1 MRNQSKIS
9 RKKTLALL
17 GLLLL
22 LFFITRIQ
30 ASGSYSFFSLSY
42 QQNYSDTII
51 TDSALLKLRND
62 TGGLRR
68 YDMVK
73 PPATTN
79 TSIINAPDST
89 FFSDTANVDSTK
101 RQKIDS
107 LLISKDSLDSPIDYA
122 AEDSGVLYIESKK
135 FFLYG
140 KANAKTKDVDLTA
153 NNIQYDQS
161 TQLIKAFGGT
171 DTANNPLSKPTFV
184 QGDQKSI
191 SDTIE
196 FNLKTQRGLS
206 RNSFYNEG
214 EIFVNAERIKKV
226 DKDVAFAYK
235 SRFTTCNLDTPHF
248 AFVAK
253 KMKLIN
259 NKIGV
264 SGPVH
269 PEFEGVPIPLYVPF
283 GIYPLNRGRHSGL
296 LPAQFANNSGYGLGL
311 EGLGYY
317 KVINDNWDVTMR
329 GNIYSYGG
337 WTLNV
342 SPEYYKRYRY
352 RGSLNLEIQHAKVL
366 NSTNSGFQQDEFTKS
381 QNYAIRWSHAQDS
394 KAHPG
399 VSFSANVNASS
410 TPFNRYVADNP
421 VRSFQNQLSSSI
433 SYSKTYK
440 NSNLT
445 LSLTHNQ
452 NNNLHLQNIR
462 FPTLSYTVN
471 TFYPFEKKEQV
482 GTPKWYEKLGISYNG
497 QIFNQFSFYDTAFN
511 FKHILDTLQWGAQH
525 SIPISISLP
534 ALGPFIVSP
543 FVSYNERWFGQK
555 SDIYFNPV
563 DTTVDTTQHKGYYQM
578 REVSFGASVNTR
590 IFGTVQFPHSKGIVA
605 IRHEIKPTVSFSYKP
620 DLVSKWYDT
629 INVEVYTKDAKGIV
643 TDSARKRVSVSK
655 LGSGNLVSP
664 FSQGQFGGVTFS
676 LENLLE
682 MKVRNK
688 KDTTGENPTRKVKLI
703 DGLNFT
709 TAYNF
714 LADSF
719 RWSNIAASYRST
731 FFQKVNVT
739 GSASFDP
746 YETDKYGYRI
756 DELLWKHGRIGRLTT
771 ASLALS
777 TSIQS
782 KKKDGKTDDQRL
794 SDLDQTMTP
803 DEEAAALAYVR
814 SNPAEF
820 VDFDIPWSL
829 NLSMTTNFS
838 KTRLREDYNGYYT
851 DVTASININGDF
863 SLTPKW
869 KIGGS
874 TYFDLRTRKIGL
886 LTMYITREMHCWQLA
901 INLTPVGITRSF
913 SIVINP
919 KSSLLRDLKIN
930 RTRSFT
936 SYP

>member
-1 MRNQSKIS
+1 MSNQSKIS
-9 RKKTLALL
+9 RKKILAFA

-22 LFFITRIQ
+22 LFFINRIQ
-30 ASGSYSFFSLSY
+30 ASGSYAFFPLSY
-42 QQNYSDTII
+42 QQNYGDTII
-51 TDSALLKLRND
+51 TDSALFKLRND
-62 TGGLRR
+62 TGDLRR
-68 YDMVK
+68 YDTVK
-73 PPATTN
+73 LPAATN
-79 TSIINAPDST
+79 TSVLNAPDSA
-89 FFSDTANVDSTK
+89 FFKDTANVDSTK

-107 LLISKDSLDSPIDYA
+107 LIISKDSLDSPIDYA
-122 AEDSGVLYIESKK
+122 ADDSGVLFIESRK

-140 KANAKTKDVDLTA
+140 KANAKNKDVDLTA

-161 TQLIKAFGGT
+161 SQLIKAFGGI
-171 DTANNPLSKPTFV
+171 DTSNNPLSKPTFV

-206 RNSFYNEG
+206 KNSYYNEG
-214 EIFVNAERIKKV
+214 EIFVNAQRVKKV

-248 AFVAK
+248 AFVAN

-259 NKIGV
+259 NKIAV
-264 SGPVH
+264 SGPAH
-269 PEFEGVPIPLYVPF
+269 PEFEGVPIPIYIPF

-317 KVINDNWDVTMR
+317 KVINDNWDVTVR

-337 WTLNV
+337 WTMTV

-352 RGSLNLEIQHAKVL
+352 RGSLYLEVQHAKVL
-366 NSTNSGFQQDEFTKS
+366 NSTNSSFQEDEFTKS
-381 QNYAIRWSHAQDS
+381 QNYAIRWSHTQDS

-399 VSFSANVNASS
+399 TSFSANVNASS

-433 SYSKTYK
+433 SYSKTWK

-462 FPTLSYTVN
+462 FPTVSYTLN
-471 TFYPFEKKEQV
+471 TLYPFEKKEQV

-525 SIPISISLP
+525 NIPISLSLP

-543 FVSYNERWFGQK
+543 FISYGERWYGQESEIHYNRK
-555 SDIYFNPV
+555 DS
-563 DTTVDTTQHKGYYQM
+563 TVDTIQHKGVYEM

-590 IFGTVQFPHSKGIVA
+590 IFGAVQFPHSNGIVA

-620 DLVSKWYDT
+620 DLVSKWYDS
-629 INVEVYTKDAKGIV
+629 IQVPIYIKDAKGIV
-643 TDSARKRVSVSK
+643 TDSVLKMVAISR
-655 LGSGNLVSP
+655 LGSNNLIGP
-664 FSQGQFGGVTFS
+664 YSQGRFGGITFS

-682 MKVRNK
+682 MKVKNK
-688 KDTTGENPTRKVKLI
+688 KDTSGDNPTKKVKLI

-709 TAYNF
+709 TAYNI

-719 RWSNIAASYRST
+719 RWSNVSVSYRST

-739 GSASFDP
+739 GSASIDP
-746 YETDKYGYRI
+746 YETDQFGYRI
-756 DELLWKHGRIGRLTT
+756 DKLLWTRGSIGRLTT

-777 TSIQS
+777 TSTQS
-782 KKKDGKTDDQRL
+782 KKKDGKSDDQRL
-794 SDLDQTMTP
+794 SELDQTLTP
-803 DEEAAALAYVR
+803 DEEAAALSYVR

-829 NLSMTTNFS
+829 NLSVTTNFS
-838 KTRLREDYNGYYT
+838 KTRLKPDYSGYFT
-851 DVTASININGDF
+851 DVTASINVNGDF

-874 TYFDLRTRKIGL
+874 TYFDLRSRKIGL

-919 KSSLLRDLKIN
+919 KSSMLRDLKIN